1 MVETYA
7 LLNKTESDLIRNIV
21 SSYTF
26 LDYGIVSR
34 VNSGSVD
41 VKLITKKMGQELE
54 LKDVELLGLGSGALS
69 VRVEAVEGDLVLLLG
84 LRTYIDKLSS
94 VESPL
99 DKVSRLYY
107 DLANVKAVQI
117 APPKE
122 SKVTLTVSGDGK
134 VTLQA
139 SGNISI
145 STDGRVDIAAMTG
158 LGLGAGTGLASL
170 GNDVKSLATWL
181 NGFITDL
188 TGLITVGSAVTQTIS
203 PTTIA
208 ALQLRAAELST
219 FLE

>member
-1 MVETYA
+1 MVENYA

-69 VRVEAVEGDLVLLLG
+69 VNVEAVEGDLVLLLG
-84 LRTYIDKLSS
+84 LRTYIDRLADVSA
-94 VESPL
+94 PL

-134 VTLQA
+134 VTLTA
-139 SGNISI
+139 SGDISV
-145 STDGRVDIAAMTG
+145 STDGKVAIDATTG
-158 LGLGAGTGLASL
+158 LTLGAGSGLASL
-170 GNDVKSLATWL
+170 GNDVKSLASWL
-181 NGFITDL
+181 NSLLTDIQ
-188 TGLITVGSAVTQTIS
+188 GIVTIGAPPTHTLS
-203 PTTIA
+203 PSSIA
-208 ALQLRAAELST
+208 ALTARAAELAL